1 MKITYANKEDF
12 IIHIEAPAPES
23 DFVQNPV
30 VVLQPRTAVDI
41 DVIVGEIPNGT
52 INGSNATFTTDYSF
66 IPETVQV
73 FRNGIA
79 QYNPTHFTTSGTTTI
94 TLNFSPIV
102 GDILTVN
109 YIKA

>member
-1 MKITYANKEDF
+1 MKITLWSKEALLVQW
-12 IIHIEAPAPES
+12 ESEPARN

-30 VVLQPRTAVDI
+30 IVLQPRTAVDI

-73 FRNGIA
+73 FRNGVA

-94 TLNFSPIV
+94 TLNFSPSV